1 MPYNCLHLFSLKAV
15 SIAVVAVS
23 AWLTY
28 CGSMDLP
35 VMLMMDMFSFMI
47 FSSVEAM
54 NNAAHVLEIIDATLS
69 KLKRIENANVIDKD
83 GQDIKLKNADIQFD
97 NVSFAYD
104 EKPVL
109 KSQLSNSTR

>member
-1 MPYNCLHLFSLKAV
+1 
-15 SIAVVAVS
+15 
-23 AWLTY
+23 
-28 CGSMDLP
+28 
-35 VMLMMDMFSFMI
+35 
-47 FSSVEAM
+47 M

-104 EKPVL
+104 EKPY
-109 KSQLSNSTR
+109 

>member
-1 MPYNCLHLFSLKAV
+1 
-15 SIAVVAVS
+15 
-23 AWLTY
+23 
-28 CGSMDLP
+28 
-35 VMLMMDMFSFMI
+35 MI

-104 EKPVL
+104 EKPYWKMSAFKFHKGV
-109 KSQLSNSTR
+109 QPRLSGRRAAARLQSAIWLQDFMM

>member
-1 MPYNCLHLFSLKAV
+1 
-15 SIAVVAVS
+15 
-23 AWLTY
+23 
-28 CGSMDLP
+28 
-35 VMLMMDMFSFMI
+35 MLLMCWR
-47 FSSVEAM
+47 
-54 NNAAHVLEIIDATLS
+54 IINATLS

-109 KSQLSNSTR
+109 EKMSAFKFHKVVQLRLSGRRAAARLQSAI